1 MNFKEKW
8 QKKWNFEKKLNF
20 VMGTAIL
27 ILIVLAIS
35 LSAAMFVYTLSKRN
49 NEYAREHLELMAED
63 CADNLNQ
70 YKALLISLVLDDS
83 IQKYCEA
90 KERTQVYQ
98 AMGSAYTSLLDVLQ
112 IQINSNFA
120 AVTND

>member
-1 MNFKEKW
+1 
-8 QKKWNFEKKLNF
+8 
-20 VMGTAIL
+20 
-27 ILIVLAIS
+27 
-35 LSAAMFVYTLSKRN
+35 MFVYTLSKRN

-112 IQINSNFA
+112 IQSNSNFA
-120 AVTND
+120 AVTNDQLQTYVYSGKYFRAGGQF